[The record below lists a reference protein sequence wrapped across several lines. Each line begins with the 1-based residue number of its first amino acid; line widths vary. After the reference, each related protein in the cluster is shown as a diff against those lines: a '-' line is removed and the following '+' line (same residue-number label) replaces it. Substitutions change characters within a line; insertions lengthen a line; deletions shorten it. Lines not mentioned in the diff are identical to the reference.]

1 MTSFFLE
8 NFSIPLSILVLNNI
22 SETLTRISTM
32 NPGVMILTVYFSL
45 EFLFVGELVIL
56 GKCDEFLLH
65 KETQFLP
72 HQTYIVLVYWRS
84 VTSSIGSTLSSLVE
98 DK

>member
-1 MTSFFLE
+1 MTSFLLG
-8 NFSIPLSILVLNNI
+8 NFSIPLSIPVLNNI

-32 NPGVMILTVYFSL
+32 NPRVMILTIYFSL

-72 HQTYIVLVYWRS
+72 HQMYIVLVHWRS
-84 VTSSIGSTLSSLVE
+84 VTSSISLTLSSLVK